1 MAAEEGSQVSARPAA
16 GKPKSNG
23 WEAGKSSGRGPQ
35 TLAPIPIRRTR
46 MVAEGRYPGASGVG
60 EYIGERDDISLN
72 TAIDSTVQQ
81 LYNI

>member
-16 GKPKSNG
+16 GKPKGNG

-46 MVAEGRYPGASGVG
+46 MVAEGRYFGASGV
-60 EYIGERDDISLN
+60 EYYYLGRETERS
-72 TAIDSTVQQ
+72 
-81 LYNI
+81 